1 MDRNMML
8 TPDEYLALK
17 RIIDSEK
24 ESEGARLSQEAGG
37 TIKSS
42 RRKSSAYQRRYKAA
56 FKKIAPKYKLKS
68 GKWKKNGFR
77 MAVRQ
82 AHKMAK
88 KK

>member
-8 TPDEYLALK
+8 TLDEYMAL
-17 RIIDSEK
+17 RRLIGSER
-24 ESEGARLSQEAGG
+24 ESEGSQLAQSD
-37 TIKSS
+37 KPAS

-68 GKWKKNGFR
+68 GRWKKNGFR
-77 MAVRQ
+77 TAVRQ

-88 KK
+88 K